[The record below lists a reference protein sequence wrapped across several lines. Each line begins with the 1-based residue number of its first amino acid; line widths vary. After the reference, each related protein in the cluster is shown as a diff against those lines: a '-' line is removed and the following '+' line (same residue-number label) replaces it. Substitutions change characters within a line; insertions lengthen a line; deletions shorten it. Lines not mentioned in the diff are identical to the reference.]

1 MKKIITIIASVM
13 LVAFQ
18 TQAEIRVGLSVS
30 AGVFEVDGASEKFS
44 GTHSSGAG
52 STVTKKSTEDVA
64 EALYGIGSI
73 FVEKT
78 IGDRFALGID
88 YVPHALESETTEN
101 TQGSSDASPTGV
113 NKVQVDFENLMTL
126 YGTIALNENVYVKAG
141 YMQVDVTT
149 NETLATGGKYG
160 NTELDGYVLG
170 LGYNRNLDNSAFVR
184 LEANYMEFDGAT
196 LTNSADTAKSVTADG
211 ISGYGAKISI
221 GKSF

>member
-1 MKKIITIIASVM
+1 MI
-13 LVAFQ
+13 
-18 TQAEIRVGLSVS
+18 
-30 AGVFEVDGASEKFS
+30 
-44 GTHSSGAG
+44 
-52 STVTKKSTEDVA
+52 
-64 EALYGIGSI
+64 
-73 FVEKT
+73 
-78 IGDRFALGID
+78 

-101 TQGSSDASPTGV
+101 TQGSSDASATGV

-196 LTNSADTAKSVTADG
+196 LTNTADTAKSVTADG

>member
-1 MKKIITIIASVM
+1 M
-13 LVAFQ
+13 
-18 TQAEIRVGLSVS
+18 
-30 AGVFEVDGASEKFS
+30 
-44 GTHSSGAG
+44 H
-52 STVTKKSTEDVA
+52 
-64 EALYGIGSI
+64 
-73 FVEKT
+73 
-78 IGDRFALGID
+78 
-88 YVPHALESETTEN
+88 P
-101 TQGSSDASPTGV
+101 PTGV